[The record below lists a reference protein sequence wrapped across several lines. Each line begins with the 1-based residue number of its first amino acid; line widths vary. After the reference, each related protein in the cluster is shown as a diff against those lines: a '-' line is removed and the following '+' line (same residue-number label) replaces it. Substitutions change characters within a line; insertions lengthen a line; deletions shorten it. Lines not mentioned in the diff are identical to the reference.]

1 MPAPLTLRSAVAAPC
16 PAPTEPP
23 TMAAPFARYETT
35 AMLLHWAIGALL
47 LAQLV
52 FGFALDD
59 LAPRGTPARGAVIN
73 LHKSCGLLLLA
84 LVLVR
89 LGWRLA
95 HPAPPW
101 PATLP
106 RWQRQAATW
115 GHRALYGAML
125 LLPLAGYVASNFS
138 RHGVKFF
145 GLPLAPWG
153 PDLPAVYRAFNGLH
167 VALALGFTLLVAGHV
182 VAGLYHAAIA
192 RDGIAA
198 RMLPRRFGASWLP
211 ALTGL
216 LVMLG
221 LPLLAASA
229 NAAPTTTPTTAALAY
244 VANEGSGSLSIIDTA
259 TDAVVGDIPAGKKPR
274 GTVITRDGLTA
285 YVSDQ
290 PNNRLLV
297 IDLAQRKVSGE
308 IALGESPEGVGL
320 SPDGRWV
327 VAAIEERNEV
337 VFVDAQARRK
347 AFTVPVKGKNPE
359 HAVFSPDGAL
369 LFVSAEE
376 GDAVDIID
384 VDARRQ
390 VAQVPVGARPR
401 GIGFSPDGRRAYV
414 AAENSSE
421 LFIIDVASRSVHK
434 RLAAGARANGITVH
448 PDGRQVFISNGG
460 DASVSV
466 LDAGKLEIVATIPVG
481 QRPWNMALTPDGHKL
496 YVACGRSHAV
506 SVIDVARRER
516 LADIAVGKLPWGV
529 AIR

>member
-1 MPAPLTLRSAVAAPC
+1 
-16 PAPTEPP
+16 
-23 TMAAPFARYETT
+23 MAAHLVRYDRT

-47 LAQLV
+47 VAQIA

-59 LAPRGTPARGAVIN
+59 LAPRGTPARAGVIN
-73 LHKSCGLLLLA
+73 LHKSCGLLLFA
-84 LVLVR
+84 LVVLR
-89 LGWRLA
+89 LGWRLM

-101 PATLP
+101 PASMP
-106 RWQRQAATW
+106 AWQRLAATW

-138 RHGVKFF
+138 RHGVKVF
-145 GLPLAPWG
+145 GLALPPWG
-153 PDLPAVYRAFNGLH
+153 PDLPAVYRVFNGLH
-167 VALALGFTLLVAGHV
+167 VALALAFTLLIAGHV
-182 VAGLYHAAIA
+182 VVALYHAALA

-198 RMLPRRFGASWLP
+198 RMLPSRFGGWLP
-211 ALTGL
+211 ALGGL
-216 LVMLG
+216 AVMLG

-229 NAAPTTTPTTAALAY
+229 APAGTPLAY
-244 VANEGSGSLSIIDTA
+244 VPNEGSGSISIIDTS
-259 TDAVVGDIPAGKKPR
+259 TDAVVGEIPAGKKPR

-297 IDLAQRKVSGE
+297 VDLAQRRVTGD

-327 VAAIEERNEV
+327 VAAVEERHEV
-337 VFVDAQARRK
+337 VFVDTQARRK
-347 AFTVPVKGKNPE
+347 AFTVPVQGKNPE
-359 HAVFSPDGAL
+359 HAVFSPDGRL

-384 VDARRQ
+384 VAARRQ

-421 LFIIDVASRSVHK
+421 LFVIDVASRSVLK
-434 RLAAGARANGITVH
+434 RLPAGTRANGITVH

-466 LDAGKLEIVATIPVG
+466 LDAEKLEIVATIPVG
-481 QRPWNMALTPDGHKL
+481 QRPWNMALTPDGRKL

-506 SVIDVARRER
+506 SVIDVQRRER
-516 LADIAVGKLPWGV
+516 LTDIAVGKLPWGV

>member
-1 MPAPLTLRSAVAAPC
+1 
-16 PAPTEPP
+16 
-23 TMAAPFARYETT
+23 MAASHERYDNV

-47 LAQLV
+47 VAQIV

-59 LAPRGTPARGAVIN
+59 LAPRGTPARGPVIN
-73 LHKSCGLLLLA
+73 LHKSCGLLLFA
-84 LVLVR
+84 LVVLR
-89 LGWRLA
+89 LGWRLG
-95 HPAPPW
+95 HPPPAGPAMLAP
-101 PATLP
+101 
-106 RWQRQAATW
+106 WQRRAAAW

-125 LLPLAGYVASNFS
+125 LLPLAGYIASNFS

-145 GLPLAPWG
+145 GLALPPWG
-153 PDLPAVYRAFNGLH
+153 PDLPAVYRLFNGLH
-167 VALALGFTLLVAGHV
+167 VALALGLTLLIAGHV
-182 VAGLYHAAIA
+182 AVGLYHAAIA
-192 RDGIAA
+192 RDGVLG
-198 RMLPRRFGASWLP
+198 RMLPRNASWLP
-211 ALTGL
+211 ALGGL
-216 LVMLG
+216 AVMIG

-229 NAAPTTTPTTAALAY
+229 TTVASPLAY

-259 TDAVVGDIPAGKKPR
+259 SDAVVGEIPAGKKPR

-297 IDLAQRKVSGE
+297 IDLAQRRVSGD

-327 VAAIEERNEV
+327 VAAVEERHEV
-337 VFVDAQARRK
+337 VFVDTQQRRK

-359 HAVFSPDGAL
+359 HAVFSPDGTL

-384 VDARRQ
+384 VAARRQ
-390 VAQVPVGARPR
+390 VAQVAVGARPR

-421 LFIIDVASRSVHK
+421 LFVIDVASRSVLK
-434 RLAAGARANGITVH
+434 RLPAGVRANGITVH

-466 LDAGKLEIVATIPVG
+466 LDAEKLEIVATIPVG
-481 QRPWNMALTPDGHKL
+481 QRPWNMALTPDGRKL

-506 SVIDVARRER
+506 SVIDVAQRQR

>member
-1 MPAPLTLRSAVAAPC
+1 
-16 PAPTEPP
+16 
-23 TMAAPFARYETT
+23 MAASKERYDRT
-35 AMLLHWAIGALL
+35 AVLLHWAIGGLL
-47 LAQLV
+47 VAQIA

-73 LHKSCGLLLLA
+73 LHKSCGLLLFA
-84 LVLVR
+84 LVVLR
-89 LGWRLA
+89 LGWRLG
-95 HPAPPW
+95 HPPPAGPAMLAP
-101 PATLP
+101 
-106 RWQRQAATW
+106 WQRRAAAW

-125 LLPLAGYVASNFS
+125 LLPLAGYLASNFS
-138 RHGVKFF
+138 RHGIKFF
-145 GLPLAPWG
+145 GVALAPWG
-153 PDLPAVYRAFNGLH
+153 PDLPAVYRLFNGLH
-167 VALALGFTLLVAGHV
+167 VALALGFTLLIAGHV
-182 VAGLYHAAIA
+182 AVAVYHAAIA

-198 RMLPRRFGASWLP
+198 RMLPLRFGAWLP
-211 ALTGL
+211 ALGGL
-216 LVMLG
+216 AVMLG

-229 NAAPTTTPTTAALAY
+229 NSATPSASASPTAPLAY
-244 VANEGSGSLSIIDTA
+244 VANEGSGSLSIIDTGS
-259 TDAVVGDIPAGKKPR
+259 DAVVGEIPAGKKPR

-297 IDLAQRKVSGE
+297 VDLAQRRVSGD
-308 IALGESPEGVGL
+308 IPLGESPEGVGL

-327 VAAIEERNEV
+327 VAAVEERNEV
-337 VFVDAQARRK
+337 VFVDAKQRRK
-347 AFTVPVKGKNPE
+347 AFTVAVKGKNPE
-359 HAVFSPDGAL
+359 HAVFSPDGTL

-384 VDARRQ
+384 VAARRQ

-421 LFIIDVASRSVHK
+421 LFVIDVASRSVLK
-434 RLAAGARANGITVH
+434 RMAAGPRANGITVH

-460 DASVSV
+460 EGSVSV
-466 LDAGKLEIVATIPVG
+466 LDAEKLEIVATIPVG
-481 QRPWNMALTPDGHKL
+481 QRPWNMALTPDGRKL

-506 SVIDVARRER
+506 SVIDVQRRER

>member
-1 MPAPLTLRSAVAAPC
+1 
-16 PAPTEPP
+16 
-23 TMAAPFARYETT
+23 MAASPDRHDPYDRYGRT
-35 AMLLHWAIGALL
+35 AILLHWAIGALL
-47 LAQLV
+47 VAQIV

-73 LHKSCGLLLLA
+73 LHKSCGLLLFA
-84 LVLVR
+84 LVVVR
-89 LGWRLA
+89 LGWRLG
-95 HPAPPW
+95 HPPPAAPG
-101 PATLP
+101 AMP
-106 RWQRQAATW
+106 RWQRRAATW
-115 GHRALYGAML
+115 VHRALYGAML

-145 GLPLAPWG
+145 GLAMPPWG
-153 PDLPAVYRAFNGLH
+153 PDLPPLYQLFNSLH
-167 VALALGFTLLVAGHV
+167 VALALGLTLLITGHV
-182 VAGLYHAAIA
+182 LVALYHAAIA
-192 RDGIAA
+192 RDGVVR
-198 RMLPRRFGASWLP
+198 RMLPHSASWLP
-211 ALTGL
+211 ALGGL
-216 LVMLG
+216 AVMLG

-229 NAAPTTTPTTAALAY
+229 ANGGPPLAY

-259 TDAVVGDIPAGKKPR
+259 RDTVIGEIPAGKKPR

-297 IDLAQRKVSGE
+297 IDLAQRRVSGD

-327 VAAIEERNEV
+327 VAAIEERHEV
-337 VFVDAQARRK
+337 VFVDAQLRTK
-347 AFTVPVKGKNPE
+347 AFVVPVKGKNPE

-384 VDARRQ
+384 VAARRQ

-421 LFIIDVASRSVHK
+421 LFIIDVASRSVLK
-434 RLAAGARANGITVH
+434 RLPAGTRANGITVH

-466 LDAGKLEIVATIPVG
+466 LDAQALEIVATIPVG
-481 QRPWNMALTPDGHKL
+481 QRPWNMALTPDGRKL

-506 SVIDVARRER
+506 SVIDVAQRQR
-516 LADIAVGKLPWGV
+516 LADITVGKLPWGV

>member
-1 MPAPLTLRSAVAAPC
+1 MDASFT
-16 PAPTEPP
+16 
-23 TMAAPFARYETT
+23 RYGRT

-47 LAQLV
+47 VAQIA

-59 LAPRGTPARGAVIN
+59 LAPRGTPARGVVIN
-73 LHKSCGLLLLA
+73 LHKSCGLLLFA
-84 LVLVR
+84 LVVLRLV
-89 LGWRLA
+89 WRLK

-101 PATLP
+101 PAGMP
-106 RWQRQAATW
+106 SWQRSAATW

-145 GLPLAPWG
+145 GLALPPWG
-153 PDLPAVYRAFNGLH
+153 PDLPAMYRVFNGLH

-182 VAGLYHAAIA
+182 VVALYHAALA
-192 RDGIAA
+192 RDGIVQ
-198 RMLPRRFGASWLP
+198 RMLPTRFGAPWLP
-211 ALTGL
+211 ALGGL
-216 LVMLG
+216 AVMLG

-229 NAAPTTTPTTAALAY
+229 NPAGAPLAY
-244 VANEGSGSLSIIDTA
+244 VPNEGSGSLSIIDTSR
-259 TDAVVGDIPAGKKPR
+259 DALIGEIPAGKKPR

-297 IDLAQRKVSGE
+297 IDLAQRRVSGD

-327 VAAIEERNEV
+327 VAAVEERHEV
-337 VFVDAQARRK
+337 VFVDTQQRRK

-359 HAVFSPDGAL
+359 HAVFSPDGTL

-384 VDARRQ
+384 VAARRQ
-390 VAQVPVGARPR
+390 VAQVAVGARPR

-421 LFIIDVASRSVHK
+421 LFVIDVASRSVLK
-434 RLAAGARANGITVH
+434 RLAAGTRANGITVH

-466 LDAGKLEIVATIPVG
+466 LDAEKLEIVATIPVG
-481 QRPWNMALTPDGHKL
+481 QRPWNMALTPDGRKL

-506 SVIDVARRER
+506 SVIDVQRRER